1 MNKGTLFVVSAPSGA
16 GKTSLVH
23 GLIAGLDNISVSISH
38 TTRGQR
44 PGEVDGKD
52 YFFVDQAEFKGLL
65 NNGEFLEYAKVF
77 DHYYGTAKSTVDRT
91 LDQGRDLILEI
102 DWQGAMQIRQKI
114 IDVTS
119 IFILPPSELA
129 LVQRLRDRGQD
140 DENIITRRMHDAR
153 AEMSHYSEYD
163 YLIVND
169 EFDTALAELKSV
181 VMAKRLATKNR
192 ESALVDL
199 INELVPPLKC

>member
-23 GLIAGLDNISVSISH
+23 SLIAGLGNISVSISH

-44 PGEVDGKD
+44 TGEVDGKD
-52 YFFVDQAEFKGLL
+52 YFFVDQVEFTELL
-65 NNGEFLEYAKVF
+65 NNGQFLEYAKVF
-77 DHYYGTAKSTVDRT
+77 DHYYGTAKSTVNST
-91 LDQGRDLILEI
+91 LNQGRDLILEI
-102 DWQGAMQIRQKI
+102 DWQGALQVRQKI
-114 IDVTS
+114 SDVTS
-119 IFILPPSELA
+119 IFILPPSESA
-129 LVQRLRDRGQD
+129 LLQRLRGRGQD
-140 DENIITRRMHDAR
+140 DENIIARRMHDAR

-169 EFDTALAELKSV
+169 EFDTALAELKSIV
-181 VMAKRLATKNR
+181 IANRLETKNR

-199 INELVPPLKC
+199 INELVPPPQG